1 MKVVILLLV
10 LLLASGGCSKSNV
23 KVSASDE
30 SAHETLMKEEEQDNA
45 RITTRALVESVPPA
59 DFPAE
64 SPEPGLEGI
73 IMIRVLVGVD
83 GQPIEATVSQSIH
96 AELDKCALKA
106 ALLGRYFP
114 AREGE
119 IPREAWV
126 SVPFR
131 YPPPPPAGAE

>member
-1 MKVVILLLV
+1 MKTLMILTVALLLC
-10 LLLASGGCSKSNV
+10 AGCSNV
-23 KVSASDE
+23 DVEAQSGDE
-30 SAHETLMKEEEQDNA
+30 SAHDRLVKEAEPDNS
-45 RITTRALVESVPPA
+45 RITTRARVENVPPA

-64 SPEPGLEGI
+64 APQSGLEGI

-83 GQPIEATVSQSIH
+83 GSPIEAEITQALH
-96 AELDKCALKA
+96 PDLDRKALEA
-106 ALLGRYFP
+106 ALAGRYLP

-131 YPPPPPAGAE
+131 YPPPAEAE